1 MGRGATLL
9 EPSSPLGRPEAEGG
23 GRLGQGES
31 PGVSLARAGTDPA
44 PGLQAVLKNLAEA
57 VGGCYHCYSLDPEV
71 SLLPC
76 SAPAPRQ
83 PPPRF
88 TPASGPGP
96 SRLRPTLGGRTRRSQ
111 NGRVWRSGAR
121 SHERAPVSA
130 RDELQTRPEPGA
142 VLNPSGCTGESP
154 SSPPRAPRGSE
165 SESAAPWRAEGGPD
179 CTASSAPAPR
189 PPSASLSQWVN
200 DSSTHPV
207 PTAEVAVSSRVRIRR
222 GDRTPAV
229 RSADRPR
236 RACSPCTAAS
246 KRVFASHTFKCHKVE
261 RFTEGCR
268 DRATFF

>member
-1 MGRGATLL
+1 M
-9 EPSSPLGRPEAEGG
+9 S
-23 GRLGQGES
+23 
-31 PGVSLARAGTDPA
+31 PA
-44 PGLQAVLKNLAEA
+44 PPWEGRRRRAAGGSVKEKVRGSALPGPGLTLPPALQAVLKNLAEA

-71 SLLPC
+71 SLLPLP
-76 SAPAPRQ
+76 APAPRQ

-111 NGRVWRSGAR
+111 NGRVWRSGAH

-179 CTASSAPAPR
+179 RTASSAPAAPPPR
-189 PPSASLSQWVN
+189 QRLCPS
-200 DSSTHPV
+200 
-207 PTAEVAVSSRVRIRR
+207 
-222 GDRTPAV
+222 G
-229 RSADRPR
+229 
-236 RACSPCTAAS
+236 
-246 KRVFASHTFKCHKVE
+246 
-261 RFTEGCR
+261 
-268 DRATFF
+268 